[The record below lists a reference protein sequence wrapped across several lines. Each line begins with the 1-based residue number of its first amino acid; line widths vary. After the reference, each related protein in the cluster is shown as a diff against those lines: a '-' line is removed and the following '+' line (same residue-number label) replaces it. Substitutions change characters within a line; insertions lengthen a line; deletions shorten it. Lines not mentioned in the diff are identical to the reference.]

1 MNTPVAGGGRQAIVS
16 LAMGDLD
23 QLYSAYMPFIRHGGL
38 FVQTQK
44 RYGLGDP
51 VFLLVTLPGST
62 DRQPVACRVVW
73 VTPAGAQGSRPAGIG
88 LQFDDTPES
97 SSLRN
102 QIESALVGRIESEKP
117 TATM

>member
-1 MNTPVAGGGRQAIVS
+1 M
-16 LAMGDLD
+16 
-23 QLYSAYMPFIRHGGL
+23 
-38 FVQTQK
+38 
-44 RYGLGDP
+44 
-51 VFLLVTLPGST
+51 
-62 DRQPVACRVVW
+62 ACRVVW